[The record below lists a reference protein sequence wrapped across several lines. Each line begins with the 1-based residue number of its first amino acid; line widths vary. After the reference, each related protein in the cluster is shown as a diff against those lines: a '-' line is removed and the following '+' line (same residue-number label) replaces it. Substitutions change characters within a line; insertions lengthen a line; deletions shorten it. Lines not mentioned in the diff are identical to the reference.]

1 MTIWENEPL
10 RNLSSD
16 RQLMPFMYEVF
27 WHLMDTLRD
36 KRFLENLWKTNEAPW
51 VNW

>member
-1 MTIWENEPL
+1 MSIWENEPL

-16 RQLMPFMYEVF
+16 RQLMSFMHVVF
-27 WHLMDTLRD
+27 WHHMDTLRD
-36 KRFLENLWKTNEAPW
+36 KRFLENLWKKNETPW